1 MSNGK
6 LGLLEVKRW
15 LVEVLSTRAHEID
28 CDECLDQLDLF
39 VEITV
44 SVGSAAE
51 AMPLVQCHLDHCHC
65 CREEYEA
72 LFAVLR
78 VLR

>member
-15 LVEVLSTRAHEID
+15 LVDVLSTRTHELD
-28 CDECLDQLDLF
+28 CDECLDQLDLY
-39 VEITV
+39 VETTL

-51 AMPLVQCHLDHCHC
+51 AMSSVQCHLDHCQC

-72 LFAVLR
+72 LLTVVR